1 MEKLKEKGLR
11 VQDDAGVI
19 ALGDGIALREWLEIV
34 TLTGP

>member
-19 ALGDGIALREWLEIV
+19 ALEDGIALGSV
-34 TLTGP
+34 